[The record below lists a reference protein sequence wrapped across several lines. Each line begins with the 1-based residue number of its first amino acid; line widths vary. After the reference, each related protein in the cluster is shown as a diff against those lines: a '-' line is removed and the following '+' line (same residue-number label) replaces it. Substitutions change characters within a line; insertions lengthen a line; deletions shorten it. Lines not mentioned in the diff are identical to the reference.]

1 MKRPRRNHA
10 ASFKAKVAIAAIK
23 GEKTIAELAEQFDVH
38 AHQINEWKARLLG
51 QATGVFATA
60 AEKAAATGGPSVKE
74 LHAKIGVLIMEN
86 DFLAVALD
94 RMDGA
99 SAKK

>member
-38 AHQINEWKARLLG
+38 AHQITEWKARLLE
-51 QATGVFATA
+51 QATGIFATA
-60 AEKAAATGGPSVKE
+60 AEKSAAASGPSVKE
-74 LHAKIGVLIMEN
+74 LHAKIGVLTMEV